1 MAQEGEYLSAVH
13 LQIDAVDSFES
24 VVVDLREIAD
34 LQELVLQLESG
45 NLGGDR
51 LVVFSLQILEF
62 EWVDKCFSS
71 LSFLQGASSLNCF
84 SIESSLFNVVA
95 TCTTSTAVLAHAAE
109 EYRQSVSECLWKD
122 GIEVE
127 AKKQPEP
134 EGED

>member
-95 TCTTSTAVLAHAAE
+95 TSTAVLAHAAE
-109 EYRQSVSECLWKD
+109 EYRQSVSVCLWKD

-134 EGED
+134 ESED